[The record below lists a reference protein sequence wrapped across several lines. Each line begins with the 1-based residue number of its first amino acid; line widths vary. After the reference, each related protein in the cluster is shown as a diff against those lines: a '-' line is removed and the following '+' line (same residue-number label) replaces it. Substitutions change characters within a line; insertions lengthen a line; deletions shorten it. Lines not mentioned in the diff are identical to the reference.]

1 MAFKQQYYQQLQ
13 QWSDEIDQTRALL
26 PAVRSQVRNMDL
38 LISQEKELVMRG
50 SGSIT
55 DYLIAVKNYL
65 SVRKSLTQFEV
76 RILQIQ
82 NEINYFK

>member
-1 MAFKQQYYQQLQ
+1 
-13 QWSDEIDQTRALL
+13 
-26 PAVRSQVRNMDL
+26 
-38 LISQEKELVMRG
+38 MRG

-65 SVRKSLTQFEV
+65 SVRKSLTQYEV